1 MSGACT
7 IDILRPLMRRL
18 GGNGIAAISRS
29 GIGRFWSYGGIHIS
43 APVDIVVIVALGRGL
58 DAFGFLAAVVDFDAQ
73 AGVDLA
79 L

>member
-1 MSGACT
+1 
-7 IDILRPLMRRL
+7 MRRL

-29 GIGRFWSYGGIHIS
+29 GIGRFWSYGSIHIS
-43 APVDIVVIVALGRGL
+43 APMDIVVVIALGCGL
-58 DAFGFLAAVVDFDAQ
+58 DAFGFLAAVVGFDVQ